1 MAELHTWESFEWTVA
16 ERPMPG
22 EVRSGDAWVVL
33 PDRSELLLAAIDG
46 LGHGPDAAI
55 AADEAVAIIREHG
68 ADSLEAVFA
77 LCHRRLLGT
86 RGAAITLTR
95 LDPEAGTIT
104 WMGVGNVEGVLV
116 RAGPLGTQPVART
129 MLGGGVVGM
138 RMPQLRPQTNELRPG
153 DLVLMATDGVNAS
166 FPEHLR
172 TGESL
177 RTITDDIMARCGRD
191 SDDAMVMA
199 VRFRGK
205 RS

>member
-1 MAELHTWESFEWTVA
+1 
-16 ERPMPG
+16 MPG

-46 LGHGPDAAI
+46 LGHGPDAAD

-68 ADSLEAVFA
+68 ADSLEAVFG
-77 LCHRRLLGT
+77 LCHRRLAGT

-104 WMGVGNVEGVLV
+104 WRGVGNVEGVLV

-138 RMPQLRPQTNELRPG
+138 RMPRLRPQTNELKAG
-153 DLVLMATDGVNAS
+153 DLVLLATDGVHTS

-177 RTITDDIMARCGRD
+177 RHITDDIMARCGRD

-199 VRFRGK
+199 VRYRGK

>member
-1 MAELHTWESFEWTVA
+1 VAELHTWESFEWTVA

-33 PDRSELLLAAIDG
+33 PDRSDLLLAAIDG
-46 LGHGPDAAI
+46 LGHGPDAAD

-68 ADSLEAVFA
+68 ADSLEAVFG
-77 LCHRRLLGT
+77 LCHRRLAGT

-166 FPEHLR
+166 FSR
-172 TGESL
+172 ASA
-177 RTITDDIMARCGRD
+177 DGRVA
-191 SDDAMVMA
+191 SHHH
-199 VRFRGK
+199 R
-205 RS
+205 